1 MPTFIPDD
9 AWDAL
14 LQELKG
20 SFMAAA
26 MSYQLD
32 LHSKLAEVLACAGV
46 MPESCRSDFS
56 DPIPRIAAL

>member
-9 AWDAL
+9 AWDSL

-26 MSYQLD
+26 MSHQLD
-32 LHSKLAEVLACAGV
+32 LHSKLSEVLACAGV
-46 MPESCRSDFS
+46 MPESCRSDF
-56 DPIPRIAAL
+56 PEAV